1 MTDVKWWD
9 FTIPEDAVTDEQLQS
24 YLDELCTKW
33 AYEHEIGAG
42 GFRHIQGR
50 CVFNVGKQL
59 GTIKNQIPIA
69 SAHWSKTQSKTR
81 NFDYVEKDGC
91 AIRSW
96 EGALRKYATL
106 KLRPWQEQLELLL
119 QHRDDRTVHVIFNEE
134 GNVGKSTFVKYICAT
149 HQGVYIPPMGDAQ
162 DIMAMAMAKPSKCYV
177 IDMPRTE
184 SVNNKK
190 GMWSAIEQLKN
201 GYLYDKRYN
210 YRDMWIEPPTVAV
223 FTNEL
228 PETGYLSK
236 DRWRISTI
244 EQWGDEQVL
253 LGIET
258 E

>member
-1 MTDVKWWD
+1 
-9 FTIPEDAVTDEQLQS
+9 
-24 YLDELCTKW
+24 
-33 AYEHEIGAG
+33 
-42 GFRHIQGR
+42 
-50 CVFNVGKQL
+50 
-59 GTIKNQIPIA
+59 
-69 SAHWSKTQSKTR
+69 
-81 NFDYVEKDGC
+81 
-91 AIRSW
+91 
-96 EGALRKYATL
+96 
-106 KLRPWQEQLELLL
+106 
-119 QHRDDRTVHVIFNEE
+119 
-134 GNVGKSTFVKYICAT
+134 
-149 HQGVYIPPMGDAQ
+149 
-162 DIMAMAMAKPSKCYV
+162 
-177 IDMPRTE
+177 MPRTE